1 MNKAKIKQLAAD
13 TKRTASQRPPEA
25 SGAAGRTSSAASPTA
40 STEALQARIYAA
52 LVGGS
57 DFLRTQAGPAEVCRL
72 AYRRSEIAVE
82 VWRKERA
89 KAMEARDER

>member
-25 SGAAGRTSSAASPTA
+25 SGVAGRTSTA
-40 STEALQARIYAA
+40 SMAANCTEALQARIYAA

>member
-1 MNKAKIKQLAAD
+1 MIQTKEIIK
-13 TKRTASQRPPEA
+13 EA
-25 SGAAGRTSSAASPTA
+25 ERGLIGS
-40 STEALQARIYAA
+40 ALQARVYAA